1 MSRQNEYIQ
10 TIPCRPLGP
19 HGWLA
24 GCAALALGLAWCS
37 ASAAADVRPAV
48 RKVLPATVSV
58 RAEWMATLKEG
69 RGGDFRPD
77 KVSYSNGTIV
87 SADGLIVAA
96 AERDA
101 RDARYEVT
109 LHDGRKLPAKLLVE
123 DLRSRLCL
131 LKVDAKDL
139 PHVALAEGKAE
150 LGQPVTAVYSPGGK
164 DRAIAVGIVS
174 AAERVWDGMLVP
186 LVQTDVRVGEASAGA
201 PVADL
206 EGRLVGIVSMRVMPA
221 FQEGSLI
228 VPARYVAALVKA
240 RAGEQTVVLRPAY
253 LGVSLQPSPDKRL
266 PLVTQAMPDGP
277 AAKAGLREGDT
288 ILALDGQQIS
298 TPDELIALVAQQTPG
313 AKVTLQYRRDGE
325 EKSADVVLGQRD
337 QPVPI
342 AQGGETPVLA
352 ERVYFGPKGLTVIR
366 KDGKLEVLADS
377 TARYAE
383 LQKLLQELAGRK
395 VTLGERTLVLPDT
408 GETSR
413 HPSPPAERPTVRV
426 LRADTDKQIDALRGQ
441 LKALQAAMEKLSAQL
456 EKIQKQLPGRPGDK
470 EPARP

>member
-1 MSRQNEYIQ
+1 MSRKNAFMKYAG
-10 TIPCRPLGP
+10 CRPFRSRALAV
-19 HGWLA
+19 GW
-24 GCAALALGLAWCS
+24 AALALGLAWS
-37 ASAAADVRPAV
+37 SRGAAADVRQAV

-58 RAEWMATLKEG
+58 RAEWLATLKEG
-69 RGGDFRPD
+69 RGGDIRPD

-131 LKVDAKDL
+131 LKVEAKDL

-164 DRAIAVGIVS
+164 DRTIAAGIVS
-174 AAERVWDGMLVP
+174 VAERAWDGMLVP

-206 EGRLVGIVSMRVMPA
+206 DGRLVGIVSMRITPA
-221 FQEGSLI
+221 QEGSLI

-253 LGVSLQPSPDKRL
+253 LGVSLQGSPDKRL
-266 PLVTQAMPDGP
+266 PLVTHAMPDSP

-288 ILALDGQQIS
+288 ILAVNGQVVA
-298 TPDELIALVAQQTPG
+298 TPEDMVALVAQQAPG
-313 AKVTLQYRRDGE
+313 AKVTIKYRRDGE
-325 EKSADVVLGQRD
+325 EKSAEVVLGQRD
-337 QPVPI
+337 QPVLGVQVVEP
-342 AQGGETPVLA
+342 PVLA
-352 ERVYFGPKGLTVIR
+352 ERVYPKGVTVIR
-366 KDGKLEVLADS
+366 KDGKLEVLVDPSAQR
-377 TARYAE
+377 AVEKA
-383 LQKLLQELAGRK
+383 LQHLAGPDGK
-395 VTLGERTLVLPDT
+395 LAERSILLTEPLKITEPLKLEFT
-408 GETSR
+408 
-413 HPSPPAERPTVRV
+413 ERPTVRV
-426 LRADTDKQIDALRGQ
+426 LRADADKQIDALRGEI
-441 LKALQAAMEKLSAQL
+441 KALQAAMEKLSAQL
-456 EKIQKQLPGRPGDK
+456 EKIQKQLPGHPGDK
-470 EPARP
+470 APARQ